1 VVIVKRGPCRRITEE
16 PDFWGIF
23 FDRGGTGHYYSRPM
37 LQRLPEH
44 IDPLRFAQ
52 TGRELEGEI
61 LPGGMQRLRKL
72 LSSDVGTVRIR
83 LVFDLDDAG
92 NPRVQGSISAT
103 LEVLCQR
110 CMAPMPL
117 SLETRVLLGI
127 VTTEAQAN
135 ALPDD
140 YEPLLVGSE
149 EVSLTEL
156 VEDELLLALPLT
168 ALHEQGQCLNV
179 DFTDHVISDEPQARE
194 NPFSVL
200 AGLKRSSNGK
210 KQE

>member
-1 VVIVKRGPCRRITEE
+1 
-16 PDFWGIF
+16 
-23 FDRGGTGHYYSRPM
+23 M
-37 LQRLPEH
+37 LQRLPEQV
-44 IDPLRFAQ
+44 DPLRFAQ

-61 LPGGMQRLRKL
+61 SPGSMQRLQKL
-72 LSSDVGTVRIR
+72 LSSDAGTVRVR

-103 LEVLCQR
+103 LEMLCQR

-135 ALPDD
+135 ALPDE
-140 YEPLLVGSE
+140 YEPLVVDSE
-149 EVSLTEL
+149 EISLTEL
-156 VEDELLLALPLT
+156 VEDELLLALPLS
-168 ALHEQGQCLNV
+168 AMHEQGQCLNV
-179 DFTDHVISDEPQARE
+179 DFTEHVISDEPQARE

-200 AGLKRSSNGK
+200 ASLKGTSNGK